1 MCVCVCVRVCVC
13 VCVRVCV
20 CVCVRECVCVCEC
33 LSFEEKNEKNSSRDG
48 EHQSKK
54 GMQGKHG
61 DSVLLR
67 LNISKKIS
75 ITKLLF

>member
-1 MCVCVCVRVCVC
+1 MCVCVCVCVCGCERVCAH
-13 VCVRVCV
+13 
-20 CVCVRECVCVCEC
+20 
-33 LSFEEKNEKNSSRDG
+33 LSFEEKNEKNSFLDG

-67 LNISKKIS
+67 LNISKKKFQTFYFDFENSGLRVIS
-75 ITKLLF
+75 K

>member
-1 MCVCVCVRVCVC
+1 MCVCEGVCVC
-13 VCVRVCV
+13 VCV
-20 CVCVRECVCVCEC
+20 C
-33 LSFEEKNEKNSSRDG
+33 LSFEEKNEKNSFRDG

>member
-1 MCVCVCVRVCVC
+1 VCAH
-13 VCVRVCV
+13 
-20 CVCVRECVCVCEC
+20 
-33 LSFEEKNEKNSSRDG
+33 LSFEEKNEKNSFLDG

>member
-1 MCVCVCVRVCVC
+1 
-13 VCVRVCV
+13 
-20 CVCVRECVCVCEC
+20 VCEC